1 MKRSFGPVRG
11 IDINGIVMI
20 KFFIHVHRLLG
31 VLLCILCFSWCISGI
46 VLIYHGYPRVG
57 PDKSLPRQ
65 EALDCAQLP
74 SMQEVWQRLPKD
86 VLGKNLTLNN
96 PYGRPVFHYG
106 RWRDIEDVYMD
117 PAYVLPDNTYPLCE
131 EHARLWCPDHHIVKV
146 DTMHKLDVWIPFG
159 QLKRDLPVYAFYY
172 DGPEHYRL
180 YVSSRTGDILHFSSR
195 EQRFWAWI
203 GAIPHWLYITSIRQ
217 DMQSWN
223 ALLYW
228 STLVSMIM
236 CVAGAFLGVRA
247 YWLNRRKGLLRSPY
261 KKQWFRWHHITGFFF
276 GIFLFTWLFSAWAP
290 MSSTF
295 SSLFKQQKGKDMA
308 SRPQVSDR
316 GALPAEAYRLDYR
329 AAIASIAKEHG
340 EVKEISWGNY
350 QDIPLYKVRTVDE
363 IYTLD
368 ASADSVCPFRIT
380 EEMVYA
386 AAKKLA
392 GDTVQYTISRMD
404 EYDNY
409 YISRRKGRLPL
420 PAYKVTME
428 TENND
433 VYYFNLE
440 SEKPQHYDDNGRW
453 RRWAFRG
460 LHRLDFK
467 FLLDRP
473 VLWTVVMWTLLLG
486 CAFVSLSGIVLF
498 VKYIIRLIRR
508 PRKCKG

>member
-1 MKRSFGPVRG
+1 
-11 IDINGIVMI
+11 MI

-31 VLLCILCFSWCISGI
+31 VLLCVLCFSWCISGI

-57 PDKSLPRQ
+57 QDLRLPRQ
-65 EALDCAQLP
+65 EALDSARLS
-74 SMQEVWQRLPKD
+74 SMQEMWQRLPKD
-86 VLGKNLTLNN
+86 VLNKNLSLNN
-96 PYGRPVFHYG
+96 PYGRPVFHHG
-106 RWRDIEDVYMD
+106 RWRDVEDVYMD
-117 PAYVLPDNTYPLCE
+117 STYSLPADTYPLCE
-131 EHARLWCPDHHIVKV
+131 EHARLWCPDRRIVKV

-159 QLKRDLPVYAFYY
+159 QLKRDLPVYAFFY

-195 EQRFWAWI
+195 EQRLWAWV

-217 DMQSWN
+217 DMQSWD

-228 STLVSMIM
+228 STLISMMM
-236 CVAGAFLGVRA
+236 CIAGAFLGIRA
-247 YWLNRRKGLLRSPY
+247 YWLNRRRGFLRSPY
-261 KKQWFRWHHITGFFF
+261 KKPWFRWHHIMGFFF

-295 SSLFKQQKGKDMA
+295 SNLFKQQKGKDTA
-308 SRPQVSDR
+308 FRPQMSARETAV
-316 GALPAEAYRLDYR
+316 PADAYKLDYR
-329 AAIASIAKEHG
+329 AAIAAVTREHG
-340 EVKEISWGNY
+340 AVKDISWSRY
-350 QDIPLYKVRTVDE
+350 REIPLYKVRTVDE
-363 IYTLD
+363 TFTID
-368 ASADSVCPFRIT
+368 ASADSARLFQIT
-380 EEMVYA
+380 EDMVYA
-386 AAKKLA
+386 AARELS
-392 GDTVQYTISRMD
+392 GDTVRYTITKME

-433 VYYFNLE
+433 VYYYNLE
-440 SEKPQHYDDNGRW
+440 SENPQHYDDNGRW

-467 FLLDRP
+467 FLVDRP
-473 VLWTVVMWTLLLG
+473 VLWSVVMWTLLLG
-486 CAFVSLSGIVLF
+486 CAFVSLSGIVLS

-508 PRKCKG
+508 RRV